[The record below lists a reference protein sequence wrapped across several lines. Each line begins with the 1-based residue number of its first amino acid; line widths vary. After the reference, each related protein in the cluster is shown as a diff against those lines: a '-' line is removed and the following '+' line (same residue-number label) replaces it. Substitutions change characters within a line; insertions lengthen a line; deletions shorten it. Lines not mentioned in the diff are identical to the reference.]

1 MFGKEN
7 LPAVKL
13 MKTLLTILQIQ
24 KSLRTENMWNW
35 KINVNSE

>member
-13 MKTLLTILQIQ
+13 MKNLQTILQIQ
-24 KSLRTENMWNW
+24 KSLQTESMWNW